1 MNSSFA
7 IGQCR
12 SGKCAATF
20 LLVLLAL
27 LTTVANTSASDAD
40 PTFYETSREG
50 WFWYHDPSP
59 QEEQPSKP
67 TPTKP
72 ESGRTVSLEEL
83 TIDDLWTMHPDD
95 FQALLN
101 DAQKQAVQFPSE
113 QKVLEYLTLQD
124 VARRKA
130 LAYTHTVSYVT
141 QKYPRLFGMNHVYPT
156 AGPGITARVQMQ
168 RGEIENTL
176 REARRDHALLFFTDP
191 RCGYCDKQRQILGY
205 FLEKFGWQVKAIDI
219 SRESTLAA
227 RFNITSTPTLVLFKR
242 DDPQWMPVATGVIAL
257 SELER
262 KLFRTIRSL
271 RGTTS
276 GEDFLRYDFEANS
289 ALDPRAILGGDQQ
302 PWKANP

>member
-7 IGQCR
+7 IGHCR
-12 SGKCAATF
+12 SGKWAV
-20 LLVLLAL
+20 LVLLIL
-27 LTTVANTSASDAD
+27 LATAANTWASAPD
-40 PTFYETSREG
+40 PTFYETSRQG
-50 WFWYHDPSP
+50 WFWYHDPPP
-59 QEEQPSKP
+59 QEEQPAEP
-67 TPTKP
+67 TPVKP
-72 ESGRTVSLEEL
+72 ERKKTVSLEAL

-141 QKYPRLFGMNHVYPT
+141 QKFPRLFGMNQVYPT

-168 RGEIENTL
+168 RGEIESTL
-176 REARRDHALLFFTDP
+176 QEARKDHALLFFTDP

-205 FLEKFGWQVKAIDI
+205 FFEKFGWQVKLVDVA
-219 SRESTLAA
+219 REPTLAA
-227 RFNITSTPTLVLFKR
+227 RFNIASTPTLILIKK

-257 SELER
+257 SEFER

-276 GEDFLRYDFEANS
+276 GEDFLRYDFEENS

>member
-1 MNSSFA
+1 MKSSFA
-7 IGQCR
+7 IGHYR
-12 SGKCAATF
+12 SGKGAM
-20 LLVLLAL
+20 LVLLIL
-27 LTTVANTSASDAD
+27 LATVANTSASASD
-40 PTFYETSREG
+40 PTFYQTSRQG
-50 WFWYHDPSP
+50 WFWYHDPPP
-59 QEEQPSKP
+59 QEEQPAEP
-67 TPTKP
+67 TPAKP
-72 ESGRTVSLEEL
+72 ESRRTVSLEAL

-95 FQALLN
+95 FQSLLN
-101 DAQKQAVQFPSE
+101 DAQKEAVQFPSE

-141 QKYPRLFGMNHVYPT
+141 QKYPRLFGMNQVYPT

-168 RGEIENTL
+168 RGEIETTL
-176 REARRDHALLFFTDP
+176 REARYDHALLFFTDP

-219 SRESTLAA
+219 AREPNIAA
-227 RFNITSTPTLVLFKR
+227 RFNIASTPTLVLIKR

-271 RGTTS
+271 KGATTE
-276 GEDFLRYDFEANS
+276 EDFLLYDFEENS
-289 ALDPRAILGGDQQ
+289 ALDPRAILGGDKQ